1 MKVMIFHINVMQ
13 YKTVVMYIS
22 DEFVAATTLLVPLVS
37 IYSLSAVEVFLTR
50 QGNMSSSSLSRLD
63 PDNTKSLWND
73 QQFVWFVVVGV
84 FGITLGLVEAIR

>member
-1 MKVMIFHINVMQ
+1 MISHANVMQ
-13 YKTVVMYIS
+13 YKTVAMYIS
-22 DEFVAATTLLVPLVS
+22 DEFVAATTLLVPSVS
-37 IYSLSAVEVFLTR
+37 IYSLSAVEVLLTR

-84 FGITLGLVEAIR
+84 LGITLGLVEAIR